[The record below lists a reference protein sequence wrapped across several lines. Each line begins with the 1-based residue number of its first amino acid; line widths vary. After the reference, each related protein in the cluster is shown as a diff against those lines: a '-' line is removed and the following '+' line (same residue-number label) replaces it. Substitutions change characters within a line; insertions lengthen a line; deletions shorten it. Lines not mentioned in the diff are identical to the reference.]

1 MPKEKQLLYLPT
13 YNYSFYK
20 YNKNTN
26 HRKVKYLKKKKKDLK
41 RATLIEACI
50 NGQCTVKQV
59 ANALGLSERR
69 VKQIKKEVKEN
80 GVKSIQHGNRGRKP
94 KNTISNE
101 TKKKILELRS
111 SYQYELSN
119 FKHFQEILKERENI
133 DISYSALYNILHNA
147 GIKSPKKHR
156 KSKLHHRRKRKESE
170 GMMLQADGTPF
181 DWFGNGEKYSL
192 HGFVDD
198 ATGKITGLYMCKN
211 ECLLGYLEVLR
222 QTLENYGIPISLY
235 PDKYSVFFPPKKVDD
250 HVTIEEQL
258 NGREKGI
265 TQFGRIVEE
274 LGITMFPANSPQAK
288 GRIERLWETLQSRL
302 VTEFRINN
310 ITTMEQANTFLSNY
324 IDIYNSKFAIEPLNK
339 NNVFLKLPKKYNL
352 DELLCVKFERTI
364 DNAGV
369 FSVNNSK
376 FQILDRSLP
385 PKTKI
390 TVYLSKK
397 VGMLAKINNK
407 TYDVQPLELISK
419 GLIDTNSLDYHQWL
433 PDVVI
438 ELINEF
444 YLKDAKAS

>member
-1 MPKEKQLLYLPT
+1 MLKQ
-13 YNYSFYK
+13 
-20 YNKNTN
+20 
-26 HRKVKYLKKKKKDLK
+26 KDLK

-50 NGQCTVKQV
+50 KGQCTVKQV
-59 ANALGLSERR
+59 ATALGLSERR

-94 KNTISNE
+94 KNTIPNE
-101 TKKKILELRS
+101 IKQKILELRS
-111 SYQYELSN
+111 SYEYEISN
-119 FKHFQEILKERENI
+119 FKHFQELLKERENI
-133 DISYSALYNILHNA
+133 NISYSALYNILRNA

-156 KSKLHHRRKRKESE
+156 RTKLHHRRKRKESE

-181 DWFGNGEKYSL
+181 DWFGDGQKYSL
-192 HGFVDD
+192 HGFIDD

-235 PDKYSVFFPPKKVDD
+235 PDKYSVFFPSKKVDD
-250 HVTIEEQL
+250 HITLEEQL
-258 NGREKGI
+258 NGREKSI

-274 LGITMFPANSPQAK
+274 LGIEMFAASSPQAK

-310 ITTMEQANTFLSNY
+310 IKTIDEANNFLVQY
-324 IDIYNSKFAIEPLNK
+324 IEKYNSKFAIEASNK
-339 NNVFLKLPKKYNL
+339 KSMFLKLPKRYNL
-352 DELLCVKFERTI
+352 DELLCVRFERTI

-369 FSVNNSK
+369 FSINNSK
-376 FQILDRSLP
+376 FQIMDKYLP

-390 TVYLSKK
+390 QIYLSRKI
-397 VGMLAKINNK
+397 GMRVKSNNK
-407 TYDVQPLELISK
+407 IYDVQPLELISK
-419 GLIDTNSLDYHQWL
+419 DTIDNTRLDYHQWL

-438 ELINEF
+438 NLINEF
-444 YLKDAKAS
+444 YLKDTKAS

>member
-1 MPKEKQLLYLPT
+1 MLKQ
-13 YNYSFYK
+13 
-20 YNKNTN
+20 
-26 HRKVKYLKKKKKDLK
+26 KDLK

-192 HGFVDD
+192 HGFIDD

-222 QTLENYGIPISLY
+222 QTLENFGIPISLY

>member
-1 MPKEKQLLYLPT
+1 M
-13 YNYSFYK
+13 
-20 YNKNTN
+20 
-26 HRKVKYLKKKKKDLK
+26 LKPKDLK

-50 NGQCTVKQV
+50 KGECTIKQV

-94 KNTISNE
+94 KNTISDE
-101 TKKKILELRS
+101 TRKWILELRS
-111 SYQYELSN
+111 SYEYEISN
-119 FKHFQEILKERENI
+119 FKHFQELLKERENI
-133 DISYSALYNILHNA
+133 DISYSALYNILRNA

-156 KSKLHHRRKRKESE
+156 KTKLHHRRKRKECE

-181 DWFGNGEKYSL
+181 DWFETGEKYSL
-192 HGFVDD
+192 HGFIDD

-250 HVTIEEQL
+250 HITIEEQL

-274 LGITMFPANSPQAK
+274 LGIEMFPASSPQAK

-302 VTEFRINN
+302 VTEFRINK
-310 ITTMEQANTFLSNY
+310 IKTIDEANTFLIEY
-324 IDIYNSKFAIEPLNK
+324 IGKYNSKFAIKATNNK
-339 NNVFLKLPKKYNL
+339 SVFLKLPKRYNL

-369 FSVNNSK
+369 FSINNSK
-376 FQILDRSLP
+376 FQIIDKNLP
-385 PKTKI
+385 PKTKVQ
-390 TVYLSKK
+390 VYISQ
-397 VGMLAKINNK
+397 KIGIRVKSNNK
-407 TYDVQPLELISK
+407 VYDVQPLELISK
-419 GLIDTNSLDYHQWL
+419 DKIDKDSLEYHQWL
-433 PDVVI
+433 SKVVI

>member
-1 MPKEKQLLYLPT
+1 MLKQEEI
-13 YNYSFYK
+13 
-20 YNKNTN
+20 
-26 HRKVKYLKKKKKDLK
+26 K

-59 ANALGLSERR
+59 ADALGLSERR

-80 GVKSIQHGNRGRKP
+80 GVKSISHGNRGRKP
-94 KNTISNE
+94 KNTIPND
-101 TKKKILELRS
+101 TRKKILELRS
-111 SYQYELSN
+111 SYEYELSN
-119 FKHFQEILKERENI
+119 FKHFQELLKERENI

-181 DWFGNGEKYSL
+181 DWFDNGDKYSL
-192 HGFVDD
+192 HGFIDD

-222 QTLENYGIPISLY
+222 QTLENFGIPISLY
-235 PDKYSVFFPPKKVDD
+235 PDKYSVFFPPKKVND
-250 HVTIEEQL
+250 HITIEEQL

-274 LGITMFPANSPQAK
+274 LGISMFAASSPQAK
-288 GRIERLWETLQSRL
+288 GRVERLWETLQSRL
-302 VTEFRINN
+302 VTEFRINK
-310 ITTMEQANTFLSNY
+310 IKTIEDANRFFPEY
-324 IDIYNSKFAIEPLNK
+324 IKKYNSKFAVDPINK
-339 NNVFLKLPKKYNL
+339 KTMFLKLPKKYNL
-352 DELLCVKFERTI
+352 DELLCVRFERII

-369 FSVNNSK
+369 FSINNSK
-376 FQILDRSLP
+376 FQIMDKRLP

-390 TVYLSKK
+390 QIYLSEKF
-397 VGMLAKINNK
+397 GMIVKSNNK
-407 TYDVQPLELISK
+407 VYDVQPLELISK
-419 GLIDTNSLDYHQWL
+419 DLIDNNSLDYHLWL

-444 YLKDAKAS
+444 YLRDAKAS

>member
-1 MPKEKQLLYLPT
+1 MLKQ
-13 YNYSFYK
+13 N
-20 YNKNTN
+20 
-26 HRKVKYLKKKKKDLK
+26 DLK

-50 NGQCTVKQV
+50 KGQCTIKQV
-59 ANALGLSERR
+59 ATALGLSERR

-94 KNTISNE
+94 KNTIPNE
-101 TKKKILELRS
+101 IIKKIIELRS
-111 SYQYELSN
+111 SYEYEISN
-119 FKHFQEILKERENI
+119 FKHFQELLKERENI
-133 DISYSALYNILHNA
+133 DISYSALYNILRNA

-156 KSKLHHRRKRKESE
+156 KSKLHHRRKRKECE

-181 DWFGNGEKYSL
+181 DWFGDGQNYSL
-192 HGFVDD
+192 HGFIDD

-222 QTLENYGIPISLY
+222 QTLENFGIPISLY

-250 HVTIEEQL
+250 HITIEEQL

-274 LGITMFPANSPQAK
+274 LGIEMFAASSPQAK

-310 ITTMEQANTFLSNY
+310 ITNMDDANVFLVDY
-324 IDIYNSKFAIEPLNK
+324 ISKYNSKFSVEPTSK
-339 NNVFLKLPKKYNL
+339 KSVFLKLPKRYNL
-352 DELLCVKFERTI
+352 DELLCVRFERTI

-369 FSVNNSK
+369 FSISNSK
-376 FQILDRSLP
+376 FQILDKNLP
-385 PKTKI
+385 PKTKVQI
-390 TVYLSKK
+390 YLSQKI
-397 VGMLAKINNK
+397 GMRVKIHNK
-407 TYDVQPLELISK
+407 IYDVQPLELISK
-419 GLIDTNSLDYHQWL
+419 DSIKIESSEYHQWL

-438 ELINEF
+438 DLIDEF

>member
-1 MPKEKQLLYLPT
+1 MLKQEEI
-13 YNYSFYK
+13 
-20 YNKNTN
+20 
-26 HRKVKYLKKKKKDLK
+26 K

-59 ANALGLSERR
+59 ADALGLSERR

-80 GVKSIQHGNRGRKP
+80 GVKSITHGNRGRKP
-94 KNTISNE
+94 KNTIPND
-101 TKKKILELRS
+101 TRKKILELRS
-111 SYQYELSN
+111 SYEYELSN
-119 FKHFQEILKERENI
+119 FKHFQELLKEREDI

-192 HGFVDD
+192 HGFIDD

-222 QTLENYGIPISLY
+222 QTLENFGIPISLY
-235 PDKYSVFFPPKKVDD
+235 PDKYSVFFPPKKVND
-250 HVTIEEQL
+250 HITIEEQL

-274 LGITMFPANSPQAK
+274 LGISMFAASSPQAK
-288 GRIERLWETLQSRL
+288 GRVERLWETLQSRL
-302 VTEFRINN
+302 VTEFRINK
-310 ITTMEQANTFLSNY
+310 IKTIEEANCFFPEY
-324 IDIYNSKFAIEPLNK
+324 IKKYNSKFAVDPINK
-339 NNVFLKLPKKYNL
+339 KTMFLKLPKKYNL
-352 DELLCVKFERTI
+352 DELLCVRFERII

-369 FSVNNSK
+369 FSINNSK
-376 FQILDRSLP
+376 FQILDKRLP

-390 TVYLSKK
+390 QIYLSKK
-397 VGMLAKINNK
+397 FGMIVKSNNK
-407 TYDVQPLELISK
+407 IYNVQPLELISK
-419 GLIDTNSLDYHQWL
+419 DLIDNNSLDYHLWL

-444 YLKDAKAS
+444 YLRDAKAS

>member
-1 MPKEKQLLYLPT
+1 MLKE
-13 YNYSFYK
+13 
-20 YNKNTN
+20 
-26 HRKVKYLKKKKKDLK
+26 KDLK

-50 NGQCTVKQV
+50 KGKCTVKQV
-59 ANALGLSERR
+59 ATALGLSERR

-80 GVKSIQHGNRGRKP
+80 GVKSIQHGNRCRKP
-94 KNTISNE
+94 KNSIPDG

-119 FKHFQEILKERENI
+119 FKHFQELLKERENI
-133 DISYSALYNILHNA
+133 DISYSALYNILRNA

-156 KSKLHHRRKRKESE
+156 KSKLHHRRKRKECE

-181 DWFGNGEKYSL
+181 DWFGDGEKYSL
-192 HGFVDD
+192 HGFIDD
-198 ATGKITGLYMCKN
+198 ASGKITGLYMCKN

-222 QTLENYGIPISLY
+222 QTLENFGIPISLY

-274 LGITMFPANSPQAK
+274 LGIEMFPASSPQAK

-310 ITTMEQANTFLSNY
+310 IKSIDKANKFLINY
-324 IDIYNSKFAIEPLNK
+324 IKKYNSQFSVSPTNSKS
-339 NNVFLKLPKKYNL
+339 VFLKLPKRYNL

-369 FSVNNSK
+369 FSLNNSK
-376 FQILDRSLP
+376 FQIIDKSLS
-385 PKTKI
+385 PKTKVQI
-390 TVYLSKK
+390 YLSQKI
-397 VGMLAKINNK
+397 GMRVKANNK
-407 TYDVQPLELISK
+407 IYEVQPLELISK
-419 GLIDTNSLDYHQWL
+419 EKIDTNSLDYHKWL
-433 PDVVI
+433 ADVVI

-444 YLKDAKAS
+444 YLKDAKSLHVNIV

>member
-1 MPKEKQLLYLPT
+1 MLKQ
-13 YNYSFYK
+13 
-20 YNKNTN
+20 
-26 HRKVKYLKKKKKDLK
+26 KDLK

-50 NGQCTVKQV
+50 KGECTVKQV

-94 KNTISNE
+94 KNTIPNG
-101 TKKKILELRS
+101 TIKKILELRS
-111 SYQYELSN
+111 SYEYEISN
-119 FKHFQEILKERENI
+119 FKHFQELLKERENI
-133 DISYSALYNILHNA
+133 DISYSALYNILKNA

-156 KSKLHHRRKRKESE
+156 KTKLHHRRKRKECE

-181 DWFGNGEKYSL
+181 DWFGDGQKYSL
-192 HGFVDD
+192 HGFIDD

-250 HVTIEEQL
+250 HITIEEQL

-274 LGITMFPANSPQAK
+274 LGIEMFAASSPQAK

-302 VTEFRINN
+302 VTEFRINK
-310 ITTMEQANTFLSNY
+310 IKTIDEANKFLIDY
-324 IDIYNSKFAIEPLNK
+324 IKIYNSKFAVKPSSEK
-339 NNVFLKLPKKYNL
+339 SVYLKLPKRYNL
-352 DELLCVKFERTI
+352 DELLCVRFERTI

-369 FSVNNSK
+369 FSISNSK
-376 FQILDRSLP
+376 FQILDKNLP
-385 PKTKI
+385 PKTKVQI
-390 TVYLSKK
+390 YLSQKIGMRVK
-397 VGMLAKINNK
+397 VHNKI
-407 TYDVQPLELISK
+407 YDVQPLDLISK
-419 GLIDTNSLDYHQWL
+419 DFIRADSSEYHQWL

-438 ELINEF
+438 DLIDEF

>member
-1 MPKEKQLLYLPT
+1 MLKQKEI
-13 YNYSFYK
+13 
-20 YNKNTN
+20 
-26 HRKVKYLKKKKKDLK
+26 K

-50 NGQCTVKQV
+50 KGQCTIKQV
-59 ANALGLSERR
+59 AVALGLSERR

-101 TKKKILELRS
+101 VKNKILELRR
-111 SYQYELSN
+111 SYEYEISN
-119 FKHFQEILKERENI
+119 FKHFQELLKERENI
-133 DISYSALYNILHNA
+133 DISYSALYNILRSA

-156 KSKLHHRRKRKESE
+156 KSKLHHRRKRKECE

-181 DWFGNGEKYSL
+181 DWFGTGEQYSL
-192 HGFVDD
+192 HGFIDD

-250 HVTIEEQL
+250 HITIEEQL

-274 LGITMFPANSPQAK
+274 LGIDMFPANSPQAK

-310 ITTMEQANTFLSNY
+310 ITTIKSANEFFNSY
-324 IDIYNSKFAIEPLNK
+324 IPKYNEKFSVTPSNSKS
-339 NNVFLKLPKKYNL
+339 VYLKLPKRYNL

-369 FSVNNSK
+369 FSLNNSK
-376 FQILDRSLP
+376 FQVLDKSLP
-385 PKTKI
+385 PKTKVQI
-390 TVYLSKK
+390 YLSQKI
-397 VGMLAKINNK
+397 GMRVKSNNK
-407 TYDVQPLELISK
+407 ILDVEPLEIISNDNK
-419 GLIDTNSLDYHQWL
+419 DKKTLEYHVCL
-433 PDVVI
+433 TDVVI
-438 ELINEF
+438 KLINDF

>member
-1 MPKEKQLLYLPT
+1 MLKQEEI
-13 YNYSFYK
+13 
-20 YNKNTN
+20 
-26 HRKVKYLKKKKKDLK
+26 K

-59 ANALGLSERR
+59 ADALGLSERR

-80 GVKSIQHGNRGRKP
+80 GVKSITHGNRGRKP
-94 KNTISNE
+94 KNTIPND
-101 TKKKILELRS
+101 TRKKILELRS
-111 SYQYELSN
+111 SYEYELSN
-119 FKHFQEILKERENI
+119 FKHFQELLKERENI

-147 GIKSPKKHR
+147 GIKSPKKHH

-192 HGFVDD
+192 HGFIDD

-222 QTLENYGIPISLY
+222 QTLENFGIPISLY
-235 PDKYSVFFPPKKVDD
+235 PDKYSVFFPPKKVND
-250 HVTIEEQL
+250 HITIEEQL

-274 LGITMFPANSPQAK
+274 LGISMFAASSPQAK
-288 GRIERLWETLQSRL
+288 GRVERLWETLQSRL
-302 VTEFRINN
+302 VTEFRINK
-310 ITTMEQANTFLSNY
+310 IKTIEDANRFFPEY
-324 IDIYNSKFAIEPLNK
+324 IKKYNSKFAVDPINK
-339 NNVFLKLPKKYNL
+339 KTMFLKLPKKYNL
-352 DELLCVKFERTI
+352 DELLCVRFERII

-369 FSVNNSK
+369 FSINNSK
-376 FQILDRSLP
+376 FQIMDKRLP

-390 TVYLSKK
+390 QIYLSEKF
-397 VGMLAKINNK
+397 GMIVKSNNK
-407 TYDVQPLELISK
+407 VYDVQPLELISK
-419 GLIDTNSLDYHQWL
+419 DLIDNNSLDYHLWL

-444 YLKDAKAS
+444 YLRDAKAS

>member
-1 MPKEKQLLYLPT
+1 MLKQ
-13 YNYSFYK
+13 
-20 YNKNTN
+20 
-26 HRKVKYLKKKKKDLK
+26 KDLK

-50 NGQCTVKQV
+50 NGECTVKQV
-59 ANALGLSERR
+59 AIALGLSERR

-94 KNTISNE
+94 KNTISIE

-111 SYQYELSN
+111 SYEYEISN
-119 FKHFQEILKERENI
+119 FKHFQELLKERENI
-133 DISYSALYNILHNA
+133 DISYSALYNILREA

-156 KSKLHHRRKRKESE
+156 KTKLHHRRKRKESE

-181 DWFGNGEKYSL
+181 DWFNTGEKYSL

-235 PDKYSVFFPPKKVDD
+235 PDKYSVFFPPKKVND
-250 HVTIEEQL
+250 HITIEEQL

-274 LGITMFPANSPQAK
+274 LGIEMFPASSPQAK

-310 ITTMEQANTFLSNY
+310 ITNIEDANKFLPGY
-324 IDIYNSKFAIEPLNK
+324 INKYNSQFAVEPSSK
-339 NNVFLKLPKKYNL
+339 KNVFLKLPKRYDL
-352 DELLCVKFERTI
+352 DELLCVRFERTI

-369 FSVNNSK
+369 FSINNSK
-376 FQILDRSLP
+376 FQIIDKSLP
-385 PKTKI
+385 PKTKVQ
-390 TVYLSKK
+390 VYLSQKI
-397 VGMLAKINNK
+397 GMRVKSNNK
-407 TYDVQPLELISK
+407 IYDVEPLELISK
-419 GLIDTNSLDYHQWL
+419 DKIDNESLDYHQWL
-433 PDVVI
+433 ADVVI
-438 ELINEF
+438 ELINEY

>member
-1 MPKEKQLLYLPT
+1 M
-13 YNYSFYK
+13 
-20 YNKNTN
+20 
-26 HRKVKYLKKKKKDLK
+26 LKPKDLK

-50 NGQCTVKQV
+50 KGQCTVKQV
-59 ANALGLSERR
+59 ANALGISERR
-69 VKQIKKEVKEN
+69 VKQIKKEVKIN

-94 KNTISNE
+94 KNTISDE
-101 TKKKILELRS
+101 TKMKILELRS
-111 SYQYELSN
+111 SYEYELSN
-119 FKHFQEILKERENI
+119 FKHFQELLEERENI
-133 DISYSALYNILHNA
+133 IISYSALYKILHNA

-156 KSKLHHRRKRKESE
+156 KKKLHHRRKRKESE

-181 DWFGNGEKYSL
+181 DWFEIGQKYSL
-192 HGFVDD
+192 HGFIDD

-250 HVTIEEQL
+250 HI
-258 NGREKGI
+258 GI

-288 GRIERLWETLQSRL
+288 GRVERLWETLQSRL
-302 VTEFRINN
+302 VTEFRIHN
-310 ITTMEQANTFLSNY
+310 ITTIEQANEFLLDY
-324 IDIYNSKFAIEPLNK
+324 IKIYNSKFAIEPSNK
-339 NNVFLKLPKKYNL
+339 NNMFLKLPKKYNL

-369 FSVNNSK
+369 FSLNNSK
-376 FQILDRSLP
+376 FQLLDKRLP
-385 PKTKI
+385 PKTKVTI
-390 TVYLSKK
+390 YLSQKI
-397 VGMLAKINNK
+397 GMVVKINNK
-407 TYDVQPLELISK
+407 QYDVQPLELISK
-419 GLIDTNSLDYHQWL
+419 DSIEINSLDYHQWL
-433 PDVVI
+433 PNVVI

>member
-1 MPKEKQLLYLPT
+1 M
-13 YNYSFYK
+13 YK
-20 YNKNTN
+20 YVNLRKN
-26 HRKVKYLKKKKKDLK
+26 RKVEYLMLKQKDLK

-59 ANALGLSERR
+59 ADALGISERR

-94 KNTISNE
+94 KNTISDE
-101 TKKKILELRS
+101 TKKRILELRS

-119 FKHFQEILKERENI
+119 FKHFQELLKERENI

-156 KSKLHHRRKRKESE
+156 KTKLHHRRKRKEAE

-181 DWFGNGEKYSL
+181 DWFGDGHQYSL
-192 HGFVDD
+192 HGFIDD

-235 PDKYSVFFPPKKVDD
+235 PDKYSVFFPPKKVND

-274 LGITMFPANSPQAK
+274 LGINMFAANSPQAK

-310 ITTMEQANTFLSNY
+310 ITTIEQANKFLLEY
-324 IDIYNSKFAIEPLNK
+324 IPVYNSKFAIAPLDK
-339 NNVFLKLPKKYNL
+339 NSVFLKLPKRYNL
-352 DELLCVKFERTI
+352 DELLCVRFERTI

-369 FSVNNSK
+369 FSINNSK
-376 FQILDRSLP
+376 FQIIDRNLP
-385 PKTKI
+385 PKTRVSI
-390 TVYLSKK
+390 YLSKK
-397 VGMLAKINNK
+397 IGMLVKANK
-407 TYDVQPLELISK
+407 KVYDVQPLELISK
-419 GLIDTNSLDYHQWL
+419 GKVDNNSLGYHQWL
-433 PDVVI
+433 PDVIV